1 MTDFKGRSIEF
12 KEMFGLLRLNCYILG
27 GIYIYMLTNISKKR
41 KKRKINFDELQ
52 KKKNSRIKITK
63 IKNMRFGTKVLKCIF

>member
-52 KKKNSRIKITK
+52 KKKNSRIKIIIIK
-63 IKNMRFGTKVLKCIF
+63 IMIFRIKVLNFTF